1 MCHAKQTTLKS
12 VQLNPSTILAHA
24 TQILAEYGLAD
35 LTMRRLARSLD
46 VAPGALYWHFP
57 SKQELLGAIANQL
70 LAGVQPPETTPGAR
84 LQSRDEWTQI
94 VDYCVAIYSAM
105 TSLRDGAEITL
116 AALASGT
123 TERDLR
129 ADVRETAGSFGEIA
143 FHYVLGAAM
152 DVQAQQAVASA
163 LGDAD
168 AALATT
174 DAQHV
179 RRNVEVILAPL
190 LPG

>member
-1 MCHAKQTTLKS
+1 
-12 VQLNPSTILAHA
+12 
-24 TQILAEYGLAD
+24 
-35 LTMRRLARSLD
+35 
-46 VAPGALYWHFP
+46 
-57 SKQELLGAIANQL
+57 
-70 LAGVQPPETTPGAR
+70 
-84 LQSRDEWTQI
+84 
-94 VDYCVAIYSAM
+94 M

-123 TERDLR
+123 TDRDLR
-129 ADVRETAGSFGEIA
+129 ADVRETAGSLGEIA

-168 AALATT
+168 AAQASA
-174 DAQHV
+174 DAHHV